1 MTVLICG
8 MNQRNTDTLILAN
21 LDINLNKVTLI
32 SIPRDLFYKR
42 TKINSIYRRF
52 GANVLANTISDIT
65 GLRID
70 KYVIVDMYAFA
81 ELINVLGGIDVELT
95 EPLVDPTYRVRD
107 ENGKWSTLYY
117 PAGVHHVNG
126 VQALRIA
133 RARHY
138 TPAFS
143 RDMRQQQIL
152 KAVKDKLLSIG
163 LTDIN
168 RLSRIIKLGFKYVE
182 TDISWLE
189 AFSLYR
195 SCQDITIK
203 QAVLSTDNVL
213 VATYTNLL
221 ATGLQ
226 EDQVDDD
233 FDKGA
238 WIVVPLDNNWKVIK
252 KFIEEKIAE

>member
-1 MTVLICG
+1 
-8 MNQRNTDTLILAN
+8 MNQRNTDTIIVAN
-21 LDINLNKVTLI
+21 LDLNLNKATLI
-32 SIPRDLFYKR
+32 SLPRDLFYKR
-42 TKINSIYRRF
+42 TKINSICRRF
-52 GANVLANTISDIT
+52 GPDVLVSTISDIT
-65 GLRID
+65 GLRVD
-70 KYVIVDMYAFA
+70 KYVMVDMYAFA
-81 ELINVLGGIDVELT
+81 ELINVLGGIDVELI

-126 VQALRIA
+126 IQALRIA

-138 TPAFS
+138 TPVFS

-152 KAVKDKLLSIG
+152 KAVKNKLMSIG
-163 LTDIN
+163 LSDIN

-203 QAVLSTDNVL
+203 NAVVSTNNVL
-213 VATYTNLL
+213 YATYTNLL
-221 ATGLQ
+221 ATGLK
-226 EDQVDDD
+226 EDQVDEE

-238 WIVVPLDNNWKVIK
+238 WIVMPLDNDWKVVK

>member
-1 MTVLICG
+1 MCG
-8 MNQRNTDTLILAN
+8 MNQRNTDTLIIAS
-21 LDINLNKVTLI
+21 LDTRRDRVSLI
-32 SIPRDLFYKR
+32 SLPRDLFYKR

-52 GANVLANTISDIT
+52 GADVLTNTISEMS

-70 KYVIVDMYAFA
+70 KYVFVDMYAFA
-81 ELINVLGGIDVELT
+81 ELVNVLGGIDVELT

-126 VQALRIA
+126 IQALRIA

-138 TPAFS
+138 TPVFS

-168 RLSRIIKLGFKYVE
+168 QLSRIIKLGFKYVE

-195 SCQDITIK
+195 NCQDITIN
-203 QAVLSTDNVL
+203 QAVLSTNNVL

-221 ATGLQ
+221 ATGLE
-226 EDQVDDD
+226 EDQVSED

-238 WIVVPLDNNWKVIK
+238 WIVVPLDNDWKVVK
-252 KFIEEKIAE
+252 KFIEEKLAE

>member
-1 MTVLICG
+1 MIVA
-8 MNQRNTDTLILAN
+8 TL
-21 LDINLNKVTLI
+21 NLNRNKATLI

-42 TKINSIYRRF
+42 TKVNSIYRRF
-52 GANVLANTISDIT
+52 GADVLANTISDIT
-65 GLRID
+65 GLHID
-70 KYVIVDMYAFA
+70 KYVMVDMYAFA
-81 ELINVLGGIDVELT
+81 ELVNVLGGIDVELT
-95 EPLVDPTYRVRD
+95 EPLVDPTYKVRD
-107 ENGKWSTLYY
+107 ENGRWSTLYY

-138 TPAFS
+138 TPVFS

-152 KAVKDKLLSIG
+152 KAVKDKLQSIG
-163 LTDIN
+163 LSDIN
-168 RLSRIIKLGFKYVE
+168 RLGRIIKLGFKYVE

-195 SCQDITIK
+195 SCQDITINHV
-203 QAVLSTDNVL
+203 VLSTGNVL
-213 VATYTNLL
+213 YATYTNLL
-221 ATGLQ
+221 ASGLA
-226 EDQVDDD
+226 EDQVEED

-238 WIVVPLDNNWKVIK
+238 WIVVPLDNDWKVVE

>member
-1 MTVLICG
+1 
-8 MNQRNTDTLILAN
+8 MNQRNTDTLIVASLN
-21 LDINLNKVTLI
+21 LNLNKATMI
-32 SIPRDLFYKR
+32 SLPRDLFYKR

-52 GANVLANTISDIT
+52 GADTLKNTVSEIT

-70 KYVIVDMYAFA
+70 KYVMVDMYAFA

-138 TPAFS
+138 TPVFS
-143 RDMRQQQIL
+143 RDLRQQQIL
-152 KAVKDKLLSIG
+152 KAVKDKLQSIG
-163 LTDIN
+163 LSDIN
-168 RLSRIIKLGFKYVE
+168 RLGGIIKLGFRYVE

-195 SCQDITIK
+195 SCQDITII
-203 QAVLSTDNVL
+203 QAVLSTNNVL
-213 VATYTNLL
+213 CATYTNLL
-221 ATGLQ
+221 ATGLA
-226 EDQVDDD
+226 EDQVDQE

-238 WIVVPLDNNWKVIK
+238 WIVIPLDNDWKVVK
-252 KFIEEKIAE
+252 KFIEEKLAE

>member
-1 MTVLICG
+1 
-8 MNQRNTDTLILAN
+8 MNRG
-21 LDINLNKVTLI
+21 TLI

-52 GANVLANTISDIT
+52 GPNVLANTITEIT
-65 GLRID
+65 GIRID
-70 KYVIVDMYAFA
+70 KYVMVDMYAFA
-81 ELINVLGGIDVELT
+81 ELVNILDGIDVELT

-126 VQALRIA
+126 IQALRIA

-152 KAVKDKLLSIG
+152 KAVKDKLMTIG
-163 LTDIN
+163 LSDIN

-195 SCQDITIK
+195 SCQDITLRH
-203 QAVLSTDNVL
+203 AVISTNNIL
-213 VATYTNLL
+213 YSTYTNLL
-221 ATGLQ
+221 ATGLK
-226 EDQVDDD
+226 EDQVDED

-238 WIVVPLDNNWKVIK
+238 WIVMPLDNDWKVIK

>member
-1 MTVLICG
+1 
-8 MNQRNTDTLILAN
+8 MNQRNTDTLIVAN
-21 LDINLNKVTLI
+21 LNLNYNRATLI
-32 SIPRDLFYKR
+32 SLPRDMFYKR

-52 GANVLANTISDIT
+52 GPDVLMSTISEIT

-70 KYVIVDMYAFA
+70 KYVMVDMYAFA
-81 ELINVLGGIDVELT
+81 ELVNVLGGIDVELT

-138 TPAFS
+138 TPVFS

-152 KAVKDKLLSIG
+152 KAVKEKLVSIG
-163 LTDIN
+163 FSDIN

-195 SCQDITIK
+195 SCQDITLRSV
-203 QAVLSTDNVL
+203 VLSTNNIL
-213 VATYTNLL
+213 YATYTNLL
-221 ATGLQ
+221 ATGLD
-226 EDQVDDD
+226 EEQVDEE

-238 WIVVPLDNNWKVIK
+238 WIVIPLDNDWKVVK
-252 KFIEEKIAE
+252 KFIEEQIAE

>member
-1 MTVLICG
+1 
-8 MNQRNTDTLILAN
+8 MNQRNTDTLIIAN
-21 LDINLNKVTLI
+21 LDLNFNKATLI

-42 TKINSIYRRF
+42 AKINSIFRRF
-52 GANVLANTISDIT
+52 GPKVLENTISEIT

-70 KYVIVDMYAFA
+70 KYVMVDMYAFA
-81 ELINVLGGIDVELT
+81 ELVNVLGGIDVELT

-107 ENGKWSTLYY
+107 DNGKWSTLYY

-152 KAVKDKLLSIG
+152 RAVKDKLLSIG
-163 LTDIN
+163 LSDIN
-168 RLSRIIKLGFKYVE
+168 CLGRIIKLGFKYVE

-195 SCQDITIK
+195 SCQDITLHH
-203 QAVLSTDNVL
+203 AVLNTDNVL
-213 VATYTNLL
+213 YATYTNLL
-221 ATGLQ
+221 ATGLS
-226 EDQVDDD
+226 EDEVAED

-238 WIVVPLDNNWKVIK
+238 WIVMPLDNDWKVIK
-252 KFIEEKIAE
+252 KFIEEKLAE

>member
-1 MTVLICG
+1 
-8 MNQRNTDTLILAN
+8 MNQRNTDTLIVASLN
-21 LDINLNKVTLI
+21 LNLNKATMI
-32 SIPRDLFYKR
+32 SLPRDLFYKR

-52 GANVLANTISDIT
+52 GADTLKNTVSEIT

-70 KYVIVDMYAFA
+70 KYVMVDMYAFA

-138 TPAFS
+138 TPVFS
-143 RDMRQQQIL
+143 RDLRQQQIL
-152 KAVKDKLLSIG
+152 KAVKDKLQSIG
-163 LTDIN
+163 LSDIN
-168 RLSRIIKLGFKYVE
+168 RLGRIIKLGFRYVE

-195 SCQDITIK
+195 SCQDITIS
-203 QAVLSTDNVL
+203 QAVLSTNNVL
-213 VATYTNLL
+213 CATYTNLL
-221 ATGLQ
+221 ATGLA
-226 EDQVDDD
+226 EDQVDQE

-238 WIVVPLDNNWKVIK
+238 WIVIPLDNDWKVVK
-252 KFIEEKIAE
+252 KFIEEKLAE

>member
-1 MTVLICG
+1 
-8 MNQRNTDTLILAN
+8 MNF
-21 LDINLNKVTLI
+21 NKVTLI
-32 SIPRDLFYKR
+32 SLPRDLFYKR

-52 GANVLANTISDIT
+52 GADVLTKTVSEIT
-65 GLRID
+65 GLNID
-70 KYVIVDMYAFA
+70 KYVMVDMYAFA
-81 ELINVLGGIDVELT
+81 ELVNILGGIDVELT

-152 KAVKDKLLSIG
+152 KAVRNKLQSIG
-163 LTDIN
+163 FSDIN

-195 SCQDITIK
+195 SSQDITMN
-203 QAVLSTDNVL
+203 QAVLSTNNVL
-213 VATYTNLL
+213 YATYTNLL
-221 ATGLQ
+221 ASGLQ
-226 EDQVDDD
+226 EDQVDDE

-238 WIVVPLDNNWKVIK
+238 WIVVPIDNDWKVIK
-252 KFIEEKIAE
+252 KFIEEKLAE

>member
-1 MTVLICG
+1 
-8 MNQRNTDTLILAN
+8 MNQRNTDTLIVASLN
-21 LDINLNKVTLI
+21 LNLNKATLI
-32 SIPRDLFYKR
+32 SLPRDLFYKR

-52 GANVLANTISDIT
+52 GADTLKNTVSEIT

-70 KYVIVDMYAFA
+70 KYVMVDMYAFA
-81 ELINVLGGIDVELT
+81 ELVNVLGGIDVELT

-126 VQALRIA
+126 VQALRIG

-138 TPAFS
+138 TPVFS
-143 RDMRQQQIL
+143 RDLRQQQIL
-152 KAVKDKLLSIG
+152 KAVKDKLQSIG
-163 LTDIN
+163 LSDIN
-168 RLSRIIKLGFKYVE
+168 RLGRIIKLGFRYVE

-195 SCQDITIK
+195 SCQDITIN
-203 QAVLSTDNVL
+203 QAVLSTNNVL
-213 VATYTNLL
+213 CATYTNLL
-221 ATGLQ
+221 ATGLA
-226 EDQVDDD
+226 EDQVDQE

-238 WIVVPLDNNWKVIK
+238 WIVIPLDNDWKVVK
-252 KFIEEKIAE
+252 KFIEEKLAE

>member
-1 MTVLICG
+1 
-8 MNQRNTDTLILAN
+8 MNQRNTDTLIIASLN
-21 LDINLNKVTLI
+21 LNLNKATLI
-32 SIPRDLFYKR
+32 SLPRDLFYKR

-52 GANVLANTISDIT
+52 GADTLKSTVSEIT
-65 GLRID
+65 GLKID
-70 KYVIVDMYAFA
+70 KYVMVDMYAFV
-81 ELINVLGGIDVELT
+81 ELINILGGIDVELT

-138 TPAFS
+138 TPVFS

-152 KAVKDKLLSIG
+152 KAVKNKLQSIG

-168 RLSRIIKLGFKYVE
+168 RLGRIIKLGFRYVE

-195 SCQDITIK
+195 SSQDITIN
-203 QAVLSTDNVL
+203 QAVLSTNNVL
-213 VATYTNLL
+213 CATYTNLL
-221 ATGLQ
+221 AKGLE
-226 EDQVDDD
+226 EDQVDQD

-238 WIVVPLDNNWKVIK
+238 WIVIPLDNDWKVVK
-252 KFIEEKIAE
+252 KFIEEKLAE

>member
-1 MTVLICG
+1 
-8 MNQRNTDTLILAN
+8 
-21 LDINLNKVTLI
+21 
-32 SIPRDLFYKR
+32 
-42 TKINSIYRRF
+42 
-52 GANVLANTISDIT
+52 
-65 GLRID
+65 
-70 KYVIVDMYAFA
+70 MYAFA

-138 TPAFS
+138 TPVFS
-143 RDMRQQQIL
+143 RDLRQQQIL
-152 KAVKDKLLSIG
+152 KAVKDKLQSIG
-163 LTDIN
+163 LSDIN
-168 RLSRIIKLGFKYVE
+168 RLGGIIKLGFRYVE

-195 SCQDITIK
+195 SCQDITIN
-203 QAVLSTDNVL
+203 QAVLSTNNVL
-213 VATYTNLL
+213 CATYTNLL
-221 ATGLQ
+221 ATGLA
-226 EDQVDDD
+226 EDQVDQE

-238 WIVVPLDNNWKVIK
+238 WIVIPLDNDWKVVK
-252 KFIEEKIAE
+252 KFIEEKLAE

>member
-1 MTVLICG
+1 
-8 MNQRNTDTLILAN
+8 MNQRNTDTLIVVSLN
-21 LDINLNKVTLI
+21 LDLNKATLF
-32 SIPRDLFYKR
+32 SLPRDLFYKR

-52 GANVLANTISDIT
+52 GADVLKGTISEIT
-65 GLRID
+65 GLNID
-70 KYVIVDMYAFA
+70 KYVMVDMYAFA

-138 TPAFS
+138 TPVFS

-152 KAVKDKLLSIG
+152 KAVKEKLQSIG
-163 LTDIN
+163 VSDIN
-168 RLSRIIKLGFKYVE
+168 RLGRIIKLGFKYVE

-195 SCQDITIK
+195 STQDITIS
-203 QAVLSTDNVL
+203 QAVLNTDNVL
-213 VATYTNLL
+213 YATYTNLL
-221 ATGLQ
+221 ATGLE
-226 EDQVDDD
+226 EDQVGED

-238 WIVVPLDNNWKVIK
+238 WIVVPIDNDWKVIK
-252 KFIEEKIAE
+252 KFIEEKLAE

>member
-1 MTVLICG
+1 

-21 LDINLNKVTLI
+21 LDLNMNQATLI
-32 SIPRDLFYKR
+32 SLPRDLFYQR

-52 GANVLANTISDIT
+52 GPNVLVSTLSEMT

-70 KYVIVDMYAFA
+70 KYVMVDMYAFA
-81 ELINVLGGIDVELT
+81 ELVNILGGIDVELT

-107 ENGKWSTLYY
+107 ENCRWSTLYY

-138 TPAFS
+138 TPVFS

-152 KAVKDKLLSIG
+152 KAVKNRLMSIG
-163 LTDIN
+163 LSDIN

-195 SCQDITIK
+195 NCQDITIN

-213 VATYTNLL
+213 YATYTNLL
-221 ATGLQ
+221 ATGLE
-226 EDQVDDD
+226 EDQVAED

-238 WIVVPLDNNWKVIK
+238 WIVVPLDNDWKVVK

>member
-1 MTVLICG
+1 
-8 MNQRNTDTLILAN
+8 MNQRNTDTLIVASLN
-21 LDINLNKVTLI
+21 LNLNKATLI
-32 SIPRDLFYKR
+32 SLPRDLFYKR

-52 GANVLANTISDIT
+52 GADTLKNTVSEIT

-70 KYVIVDMYAFA
+70 KYVMVDMYAFA

-138 TPAFS
+138 TPVFS
-143 RDMRQQQIL
+143 RDLRQQQIL
-152 KAVKDKLLSIG
+152 KAVKDKLQSIG
-163 LTDIN
+163 LSDIN
-168 RLSRIIKLGFKYVE
+168 RLGRIIKLGFRYVE

-195 SCQDITIK
+195 SCQDITIS
-203 QAVLSTDNVL
+203 QAVLSTNNVL
-213 VATYTNLL
+213 CATYTNLL
-221 ATGLQ
+221 ST
-226 EDQVDDD
+226 
-233 FDKGA
+233 
-238 WIVVPLDNNWKVIK
+238 
-252 KFIEEKIAE
+252 

>member
-1 MTVLICG
+1 
-8 MNQRNTDTLILAN
+8 MNQRNTDTLIVASLN
-21 LDINLNKVTLI
+21 LNLNKATLI
-32 SIPRDLFYKR
+32 SLPRDLFYKR
-42 TKINSIYRRF
+42 TTINSIYRRF
-52 GANVLANTISDIT
+52 GADTLQNTVSEIT

-70 KYVIVDMYAFA
+70 KYVMVDMYAFA

-138 TPAFS
+138 TPVFS
-143 RDMRQQQIL
+143 RDLRQQQIL
-152 KAVKDKLLSIG
+152 KAVKDKLQSIG
-163 LTDIN
+163 LSDIN
-168 RLSRIIKLGFKYVE
+168 RLGRIIKLGFRYVE

-195 SCQDITIK
+195 SCQDITIN
-203 QAVLSTDNVL
+203 QAVLSTNNVL
-213 VATYTNLL
+213 CATYTNLL
-221 ATGLQ
+221 ATGLA
-226 EDQVDDD
+226 EDQVDQE

-238 WIVVPLDNNWKVIK
+238 WIVIPLDNDWKVVK
-252 KFIEEKIAE
+252 KFIEEKLAE

>member
-1 MTVLICG
+1 
-8 MNQRNTDTLILAN
+8 MNQLNTDTIIVAN
-21 LDINLNKVTLI
+21 LDLNLDKATLI
-32 SIPRDLFYKR
+32 SLPRDLFYKR
-42 TKINSIYRRF
+42 TKINSICRRF
-52 GANVLANTISDIT
+52 GPDVLVSTISEIT
-65 GLRID
+65 GLRVD
-70 KYVIVDMYAFA
+70 KYVMVDMYAFA
-81 ELINVLGGIDVELT
+81 ELINVLGGIDVELI

-126 VQALRIA
+126 IQALRIA

-138 TPAFS
+138 TPVFS

-152 KAVKDKLLSIG
+152 KAVKNKLMSIG
-163 LTDIN
+163 LSDIN
-168 RLSRIIKLGFKYVE
+168 RLSRIIKLGFKYVD

-203 QAVLSTDNVL
+203 QAVVSTNNVL
-213 VATYTNLL
+213 YATYTNLL
-221 ATGLQ
+221 ATGLK
-226 EDQVDDD
+226 EDQVDED

-238 WIVVPLDNNWKVIK
+238 WIVMPLDNDWKVIK